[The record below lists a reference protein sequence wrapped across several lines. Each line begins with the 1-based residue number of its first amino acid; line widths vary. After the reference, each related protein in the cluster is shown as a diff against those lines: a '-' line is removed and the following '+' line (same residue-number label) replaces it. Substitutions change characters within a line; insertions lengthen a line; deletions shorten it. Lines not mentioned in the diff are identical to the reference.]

1 MELLEQCLSFQS
13 IQNNNQNDFKW
24 IVLPEDITLD
34 PHYYLNDGIV
44 ETSDKYVEMPVFRQ
58 PLNIH
63 LQYWPLE
70 LWEVQ
75 ILEFSDNHAAEEMI
89 MNAGNQNRSTSALRI
104 QLLKNHPA
112 DSLFGKAGKE
122 VVKVLDTIPK
132 LTPEQV
138 DRLASTSSMFSKQA
152 YVRTW
157 RRWLEEIPNA
167 DNVPDHI
174 LENLYVYGG
183 KVGGSPVNQGLR
195 LISLS
200 FRRWA
205 SLYYSEFAFEKSSSG
220 KLKKNWHLAQRVLAG
235 IALAHGMRERITKQ
249 DFELL
254 VEPSLH

>member
-1 MELLEQCLSFQS
+1 MELLEQCLSFQN
-13 IQNNNQNDFKW
+13 IQNSKQNDYKW
-24 IVLPEDITLD
+24 LVLPEDITLD
-34 PHYYLNDGIV
+34 PHYYLTDDIV
-44 ETSDKYVEMPVFRQ
+44 ETSDKCLEMPVFRQ

-75 ILEFSDNHAAEEMI
+75 ILEFSDKHVVEDPIMSAENH
-89 MNAGNQNRSTSALRI
+89 NKSTSAQRI

-122 VVKVLDTIPK
+122 VVKILNTIPK
-132 LTPEQV
+132 LNPEQI
-138 DRLASTSSMFSKQA
+138 DRLASASSMFSKQA

-157 RRWLEEIPNA
+157 RRWLEDIPNA
-167 DNVPDHI
+167 NNVPDHI

-205 SLYYSEFAFEKSSSG
+205 SLNYSEYAFVKSPSG

-254 VEPSLH
+254 VEPSQH